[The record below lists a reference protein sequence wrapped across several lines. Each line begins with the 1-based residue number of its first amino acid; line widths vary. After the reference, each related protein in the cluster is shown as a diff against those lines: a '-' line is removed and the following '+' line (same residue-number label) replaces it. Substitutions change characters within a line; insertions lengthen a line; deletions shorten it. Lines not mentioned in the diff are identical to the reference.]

1 MNFLDQNEKNLTKKF
16 LHNGYLIEKSESK
29 KSLKYIKEIVQKSVS
44 KYLKIKKKINLNK
57 IHKFISFSELNDFR
71 VKIIQDLS
79 NDKSFRYH
87 YFNIARKKLYLIVGN
102 ELMMQRNINLS
113 IQFPNDASSLLPIHS
128 DVWSGDSPY
137 EINLWLPLVD
147 CFKTKSM
154 YLLNQKK
161 YKIFEKKINKTKN
174 NSSSEIYKK
183 ISKEVSWM
191 NIKYGNF
198 LLFNQSLPHG
208 NIVNKEKETR
218 WSFNCRFKS
227 IFTPYVDK
235 KIGEFFLPITT
246 RAATEIGI
254 NYKSPF
260 ENNET

>member
-1 MNFLDQNEKNLTKKF
+1 
-16 LHNGYLIEKSESK
+16 
-29 KSLKYIKEIVQKSVS
+29 
-44 KYLKIKKKINLNK
+44 
-57 IHKFISFSELNDFR
+57 
-71 VKIIQDLS
+71 
-79 NDKSFRYH
+79 
-87 YFNIARKKLYLIVGN
+87 
-102 ELMMQRNINLS
+102 MMQRNINLS

-235 KIGEFFLPITT
+235 KIESFFYPLPQGQLQKLVLTINLLLKIMKLKGYIFSRPFFGERVPQNVQNIILRDYCKKKLFVAFKLNRVCI
-246 RAATEIGI
+246 
-254 NYKSPF
+254 S
-260 ENNET
+260 